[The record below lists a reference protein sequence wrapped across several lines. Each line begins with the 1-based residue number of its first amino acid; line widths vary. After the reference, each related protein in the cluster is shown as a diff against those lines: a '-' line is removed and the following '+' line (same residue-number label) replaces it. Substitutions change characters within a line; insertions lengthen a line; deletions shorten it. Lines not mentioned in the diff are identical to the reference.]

1 MSTAVRIANRA
12 AGIVVGKL
20 GTATVQPEELES

>member
-1 MSTAVRIANRA
+1 LATLA

-20 GTATVQPEELES
+20 GTSSALLDELLAEAGR